1 MITRCV
7 RAGAGVFIAAAAL
20 SVFAPLG
27 SARHQPESAR
37 WTYTCERVHFDTD
50 EMVARALS
58 CTASEAAPVDG
69 PVYER
74 FEIVRTP
81 AGTGPAALECR
92 YATAALPSY
101 VDARQCFPLSSGDEP
116 YE

>member
-1 MITRCV
+1 MTTRCV

-27 SARHQPESAR
+27 FARYQPESSR
-37 WTYTCERVHFDTD
+37 WAYTCESVHFDTD
-50 EMVARALS
+50 EMAARALS
-58 CTASEAAPVDG
+58 CTAPETAPVEGLVD
-69 PVYER
+69 ER
-74 FEIVRTP
+74 FRIVRTP

-101 VDARQCFPLSSGDEP
+101 VDARKCFPLSSGNEP
-116 YE
+116 